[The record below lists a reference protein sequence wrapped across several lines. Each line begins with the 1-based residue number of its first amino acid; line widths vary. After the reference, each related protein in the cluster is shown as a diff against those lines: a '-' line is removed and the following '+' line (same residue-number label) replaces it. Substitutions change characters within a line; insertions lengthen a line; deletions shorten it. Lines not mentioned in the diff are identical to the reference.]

1 MLFLII
7 VICIALYFSTTDEKR
22 RAARAAIDAV
32 LQAAH
37 VIKRYAPTRGPFD
50 EALRART
57 PLLIVTP
64 AILAVNVVVFVGAM
78 LAPGS
83 IGDQATLVSWGANF
97 GPETANGEWW
107 RFAAAVFVHGAFFA
121 FVIDMLAIGQL
132 GPLLERQMGHWTFA
146 ALYLAAGTFGGLM
159 NLAVLPE
166 VATTSGAA
174 AVCGLYGLLGAAI
187 VRGLLRRSAMTLP
200 FKTLIRLAPGA
211 ALFLLYNLSGGEL
224 PLAEKAGLFTGFIG
238 GLVVAKDVQAR
249 KPAPARLA
257 AIAAAALIIVA
268 MVALPLRGVT
278 DIRPELAF
286 LVDLEART
294 TAAYGRAVA
303 NFRAGR
309 DTTHSLAQVI
319 DASILPELGTARA
332 RLQTLRRVPAAH
344 QPFVAAAREYVRLR
358 DQSWRLRLQALGKS
372 NMRLLREADA
382 AERASLAA
390 FEQIR
395 AGVATRAPGD
405 TPPSAP

>member
-7 VICIALYFSTTDEKR
+7 VIGIALYFSTSDEKR
-22 RAARAAIDAV
+22 RALRAV
-32 LQAAH
+32 VENGREAAH
-37 VIKRYAPTRGPFD
+37 LLKRYAPARGPFD

-57 PLLIVTP
+57 PLLLVTP
-64 AILAVNVVVFVGAM
+64 ALLAVNVIVFIGAT
-78 LAPGS
+78 LAPGAV
-83 IGDQATLVSWGANF
+83 GDPQTLVSWGANF

-107 RFAAAVFVHGAFFA
+107 RLAAATFLHGAFLA
-121 FVIDMLAIGQL
+121 FVIDSAVIAQV
-132 GPLLERQMGHWTFA
+132 GPLLERQMGHSTFV
-146 ALYLAAGTFGGLM
+146 ALYLAAGTFGSLM
-159 NLAVLPE
+159 NLAVAPE
-166 VATTSGAA
+166 VATTSAAA
-174 AVCGLYGLLGAAI
+174 AVFGLYGLLAAAI

-200 FKTLIRLAPGA
+200 LATLMRLVPVA
-211 ALFLLYNLSGGEL
+211 AVFVLYNLSAGQL
-224 PLAEKAGLFTGFIG
+224 PIAEKAGLFTGFIG

-257 AIAAAALIIVA
+257 AIAAAALVIVA
-268 MVALPLRGVT
+268 IVALPLRGVT
-278 DIRPELAF
+278 DIRPELAL
-286 LVDLEART
+286 LVDLETR
-294 TAAYGRAVA
+294 TAAAYQRAVA
-303 NFRAGR
+303 SFRAGR
-309 DTTHSLAQVI
+309 ETTQSLAQVI
-319 DASILPELGTARA
+319 DGTILPELGTARL
-332 RLQTLRRVPAAH
+332 RLETLRRVPAAH

-395 AGVATRAPGD
+395 AEAPTRAPAD